1 MKLGKKRIFD
11 NKFFKKNID
20 INKFTIWEFKKIL
33 LKGTF
38 KNCLISAKK
47 DLKFTQKPSLNKY
60 EGRKDFKCERNT
72 EMPIS

>member
-1 MKLGKKRIFD
+1 M
-11 NKFFKKNID
+11 
-20 INKFTIWEFKKIL
+20 EFKKIL

-47 DLKFTQKPSLNKY
+47 DLKFTPKPSLNKY